1 MHRAGWVAQVNLD
14 KDPAQGPS
22 ILKVFSADGSPP
34 PEINLW
40 DRALLHALYTTP
52 QRDLMQLSEIE
63 TVMLRDVSAQTV
75 K

>member
-1 MHRAGWVAQVNLD
+1 MTV
-14 KDPAQGPS
+14 
-22 ILKVFSADGSPP
+22 
-34 PEINLW
+34 W

-75 K
+75 KRIV